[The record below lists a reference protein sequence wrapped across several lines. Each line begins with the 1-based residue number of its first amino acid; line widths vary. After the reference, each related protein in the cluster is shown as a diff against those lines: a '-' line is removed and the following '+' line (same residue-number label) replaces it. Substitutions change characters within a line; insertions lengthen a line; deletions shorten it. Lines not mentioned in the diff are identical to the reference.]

1 MIAPADRIEAGSAT
15 VAIVGLGYVG
25 LPVAAAFLNAGH
37 TVIGFDID
45 PEKIRAL
52 AAGESYLQHVPDENW
67 QLFAG
72 SDRFQGTTDAR
83 VFAEADAVLI
93 CVPTPLTET
102 REPDLSYVEES
113 ARSIAK
119 HVRSGALIILEST
132 SYPGTTRAVLAP
144 IFAASSAAMHFAYS
158 PEREDPGRTDV
169 DTVEVPKLVG
179 GLDDRSAELAATLYR
194 TAYQTVEVVRSA
206 EVAEAAKILENVYRA
221 VNIALVNEMKLILER
236 MDLDIWEV
244 IDAAS
249 SKPYGF
255 QAFRPGPGL
264 GGHCI
269 PIDPFYLTWRAAQ
282 AGFPTRFIE
291 LAGEINTAMPQH
303 VVDRVRETLR
313 SDQKTVRDAEILVL
327 GVAYKAGVGDTRETP
342 AAEII
347 ARLIDEGAAVHYHDP
362 LVPQFPKMR
371 RYSLELSSVPLT
383 EEALRSADLTL
394 VVTDQPAIDWDLVA
408 EHAAVIVDTRN
419 ALAGRDVRG
428 RWVKG

>member
-1 MIAPADRIEAGSAT
+1 MTTPADRIRAGSAT
-15 VAIVGLGYVG
+15 VAVVGLGYVG
-25 LPVAAAFLNAGH
+25 LPVADAFLNAGH
-37 TVIGFDID
+37 RVIGFDID
-45 PEKIRAL
+45 PAKITAL
-52 AAGESYLQHVPDENW
+52 AAGESYLRHVPDEKW
-67 QLFAG
+67 KRFAT
-72 SDRFQGTTDAR
+72 SDQFHGTTDPR

-93 CVPTPLTET
+93 CVPTPLRDT
-102 REPDLSYVEES
+102 REPDLSFVQRSASAVAAYVR
-113 ARSIAK
+113 RS
-119 HVRSGALIILEST
+119 ALIILEST
-132 SYPGTTRAVLAP
+132 SYPGTTRSVLAP
-144 IFAASSAAMHFAYS
+144 IFGEGSAIHFAYS
-158 PEREDPGRTDV
+158 PEREDPGRTDL
-169 DTVEVPKLVG
+169 DTIEVPKLVG
-179 GLDDRSAELAATLYR
+179 GLDDESAELAATLYR
-194 TAYQTVEVVRSA
+194 TAYQTVQVVRNA

-244 IDAAS
+244 IEAAS

-255 QAFRPGPGL
+255 QAFQPGPGL

-291 LAGEINTAMPQH
+291 LAGEINTAMPGH

-313 SDQKTVRDAEILVL
+313 SDQKTVRDAQILVL

-347 ARLIDEGAAVHYHDP
+347 ARLIDEGATVQYHDP
-362 LVPQFPKMR
+362 LVPEFPKMR
-371 RYSLELSSVPLT
+371 RYSLELASVPLT
-383 EEALRSADLTL
+383 EDALRTADLTL

-408 EHAAVIVDTRN
+408 THAPVIVDTRN
-419 ALAGRDVRG
+419 ALAGREVRG